1 MYKYI
6 ETRKSIHKGVVSITT
21 LDELEPEESWKAGD
35 KDLDADVL
43 HFDMDED

>member
-1 MYKYI
+1 
-6 ETRKSIHKGVVSITT
+6 
-21 LDELEPEESWKAGD
+21 LEPEESWKAGD